1 MTNRFIAL
9 VAMTLVSAGS
19 IADTSPLDKFVD
31 YWDNGTNGVFI
42 LNTNCWA
49 HGIDT
54 SCASMWNSFDK
65 NKRAGTAISKRHVI
79 AAAHYPI
86 GIGAKLVFCGNDGSV
101 CTNRVTG
108 SRVVMGTDILVLL
121 MQDELPNVVTPAYL
135 LPTNFQ
141 EYIWTGLR
149 LPVIRFDQ
157 DERCIINEISQP
169 LPAPHSPRLN
179 DVELFVSQPDS
190 PARQAFYDYLR
201 VLDSGNP
208 IFLIMGRSAVLLGTG
223 HFGYN
228 MVSPD
233 VYQTTSAP
241 FVTYYAEEIQAAMD
255 SLAPGYSL
263 TFVDLSHY
271 AKVREDL
278 TR

>member
-1 MTNRFIAL
+1 M
-9 VAMTLVSAGS
+9 
-19 IADTSPLDKFVD
+19 
-31 YWDNGTNGVFI
+31 
-42 LNTNCWA
+42 
-49 HGIDT
+49 
-54 SCASMWNSFDK
+54 
-65 NKRAGTAISKRHVI
+65 
-79 AAAHYPI
+79 
-86 GIGAKLVFCGNDGSV
+86 
-101 CTNRVTG
+101 
-108 SRVVMGTDILVLL
+108 
-121 MQDELPNVVTPAYL
+121 
-135 LPTNFQ
+135 
-141 EYIWTGLR
+141 
-149 LPVIRFDQ
+149 
-157 DERCIINEISQP
+157 
-169 LPAPHSPRLN
+169 
-179 DVELFVSQPDS
+179 SQPDS